1 METNKLIKLA
11 VDTVKGV
18 PSAFSE
24 GNPSDVIRNAL
35 IEANGGSAKI
45 DVKAMRKGNKGEFF
59 ELVEQLIVATVLE
72 GLPESNPIFKWAE
85 IKNGKAGDKPE
96 FKLHK
101 NAVLAVSEV
110 ANGTLGI
117 RRQRIFGDT
126 TSTLTPV
133 SHAVKVYEELQRL
146 LTGRADWTDFVNA
159 VSRSFIIDTNRAI
172 AAGFASIVT
181 TTPNVIAETGSFSEK
196 SMVDLIEKVEMNNP
210 GKTAR
215 IFGTKTALRNLAMSI
230 SNMVGETIKDDYYNM
245 GYMGKFNG
253 TDVFELKNG
262 FEADG
267 TTKILD
273 DTKLYVVA
281 TDDKFIKYYNEGDA
295 LVVESSLG
303 DNSDLT
309 QDYTVINT
317 YAVAVLLADKI
328 GLYDM

>member
-35 IEANGGSAKI
+35 IEANGGSTKI
-45 DVKAMRKGNKGEFF
+45 DVKAMRKTNGSFY
-59 ELVEQLIVATVLE
+59 ELVEELIVASIIE

-85 IKNGKAGDKPE
+85 TKNGKAGDKPE
-96 FKLHK
+96 FRVHK
-101 NAVLAVSEV
+101 DSVLAVAEV

-126 TSTLTPV
+126 TKTLTPIP
-133 SHAVKVYEELQRL
+133 HAVKVYEELQRL
-146 LTGRADWTDFVNA
+146 LAGRADWVDFVNA
-159 VSRSFIIDTNRAI
+159 VSRSFILDTNRAI
-172 AAGFASIVT
+172 ADAFASIAT
-181 TTPNVIAETGSFSEK
+181 TTPNVISETGSFSEA

-215 IFGTKTALRNLAMSI
+215 IFGTKTALRNLNVST

-253 TDVFELKNG
+253 TEVFELKNG
-262 FEADG
+262 LKTDG

-273 DTKLYVVA
+273 DTKLYVIA
-281 TDDKFIKYYNEGDA
+281 TDEQFIKYYNEGDA
-295 LVVESSLG
+295 LIVESKLG

-317 YAVAVLLADKI
+317 YAVAVELADKI

>member
-35 IEANGGSAKI
+35 IEANGGSTKI
-45 DVKAMRKGNKGEFF
+45 DVKAMRKTNGSFY
-59 ELVEQLIVATVLE
+59 ELVEELIVASIIE

-85 IKNGKAGDKPE
+85 TKNGKAGDKPE
-96 FKLHK
+96 FKVHK
-101 NAVLAVSEV
+101 DSVLAVAEV

-126 TSTLTPV
+126 TKTLTPIP
-133 SHAVKVYEELQRL
+133 HAVKVYEELQRL
-146 LTGRADWTDFVNA
+146 LAGRADWVDFVNA
-159 VSRSFIIDTNRAI
+159 VSRSFILDTNRAI
-172 AAGFASIVT
+172 ANAFASIAT
-181 TTPNVIAETGSFSEK
+181 TTPNVIPETGSFSEA
-196 SMVDLIEKVEMNNP
+196 SMVNLIEKVEMNNP

-215 IFGTKTALRNLAMSI
+215 IFGTKTALRNLNVST

-253 TDVFELKNG
+253 TEVFELKNG
-262 FEADG
+262 LKTDG

-273 DTKLYVVA
+273 DTKLYVIA
-281 TDDKFIKYYNEGDA
+281 TDEQFIKYYNEGDA
-295 LVVESSLG
+295 LIVESKLG

-317 YAVAVLLADKI
+317 YAVAVELADKI

>member
-35 IEANGGSAKI
+35 IEANGGSTKI
-45 DVKAMRKGNKGEFF
+45 DVKAMRKTNGSFY
-59 ELVEQLIVATVLE
+59 ELVEELIVASIIE

-85 IKNGKAGDKPE
+85 TKNGKAGDKPE
-96 FKLHK
+96 FKVHK
-101 NAVLAVSEV
+101 DSVLAVAEV

-126 TSTLTPV
+126 TKTLTPIP
-133 SHAVKVYEELQRL
+133 HAVKVYEELQRL
-146 LTGRADWTDFVNA
+146 LAGRADWVDFVNA
-159 VSRSFIIDTNRAI
+159 VSRSFILDTNRAI
-172 AAGFASIVT
+172 ANAFASIAT
-181 TTPNVIAETGSFSEK
+181 TTPNVISETGSFSEA
-196 SMVDLIEKVEMNNP
+196 SMVNLIEKVEMNNP

-215 IFGTKTALRNLAMSI
+215 IFGTKTALRSLNVST

-253 TDVFELKNG
+253 TEVFELKNG
-262 FEADG
+262 LKTDG

-273 DTKLYVVA
+273 DTKLYVIA
-281 TDDKFIKYYNEGDA
+281 TDEQFIKYYNEGDA
-295 LVVESSLG
+295 LIVESKLG

-317 YAVAVLLADKI
+317 YAVAVELADKI

>member
-35 IEANGGSAKI
+35 IEANGGSTKI
-45 DVKAMRKGNKGEFF
+45 DVKAMRKTNGSFY
-59 ELVEQLIVATVLE
+59 ELVEELIVASIIE

-85 IKNGKAGDKPE
+85 TKNGKVGDKPE
-96 FKLHK
+96 FKVHK
-101 NAVLAVSEV
+101 DSVLAVAEV

-126 TSTLTPV
+126 TKTLTPIP
-133 SHAVKVYEELQRL
+133 HAVKVYEELQRL
-146 LTGRADWTDFVNA
+146 LAGRADWVDFVNA
-159 VSRSFIIDTNRAI
+159 VSRSFILDTNRAI
-172 AAGFASIVT
+172 ADAFASIAT
-181 TTPNVIAETGSFSEK
+181 TTPNVISETGSFSEA
-196 SMVDLIEKVEMNNP
+196 SMVNLIEKVEMNNP

-215 IFGTKTALRNLAMSI
+215 IFGTKTALRNLNVST

-253 TDVFELKNG
+253 TEVFELKNG
-262 FEADG
+262 LKTDG

-273 DTKLYVVA
+273 DTKLYVIA
-281 TDDKFIKYYNEGDA
+281 TDEQFIKYYNEGDA
-295 LVVESSLG
+295 LIVESKLG

-317 YAVAVLLADKI
+317 YAVAVELADKI

>member
-35 IEANGGSAKI
+35 IEANGGSSKI
-45 DVKAMRKGNKGEFF
+45 DIKAMRKTNGSFF
-59 ELVEQLIVATVLE
+59 ELVEELIVASIIE

-85 IKNGKAGDKPE
+85 TKNGKAGDKPE
-96 FKLHK
+96 FKVHK
-101 NAVLAVSEV
+101 DSVLAVAEV

-126 TSTLTPV
+126 TKTLTPIP
-133 SHAVKVYEELQRL
+133 HAVKVYEELQRL
-146 LTGRADWTDFVNA
+146 LAGRADWVDFVNA
-159 VSRSFIIDTNRAI
+159 VSRSFILDTNRAI
-172 AAGFASIVT
+172 ANAFASIAT
-181 TTPNVIAETGSFSEK
+181 TTPNVISETGSFSEA

-215 IFGTKTALRNLAMSI
+215 IFGTKTALRSLNVST

-253 TDVFELKNG
+253 TEVFELKNG
-262 FEADG
+262 LKTDG

-273 DTKLYVVA
+273 DTKLYVIA
-281 TDDKFIKYYNEGDA
+281 TDEQFIKYYNEGDA
-295 LVVESSLG
+295 LIVESKLG

-317 YAVAVLLADKI
+317 YAVAVELADKI

>member
-35 IEANGGSAKI
+35 IEANGGSTQI
-45 DVKAMRKGNKGEFF
+45 DIKAMRKNKGEFY
-59 ELVEQLIVATVLE
+59 ELVEELIVASIIE
-72 GLPESNPIFKWAE
+72 GLPESNPIFQWAE
-85 IKNGKAGDKPE
+85 TKNGKAGDKPE
-96 FKLHK
+96 FRVHK
-101 NAVLAVSEV
+101 DAVLAVAEV

-126 TSTLTPV
+126 TKTLTPIP
-133 SHAVKVYEELQRL
+133 HAVKVYEELQRL
-146 LTGRADWTDFVNA
+146 LSGRADWTDFVNA
-159 VSRSFIIDTNRAI
+159 VSRSFILDTNRAI
-172 AAGFASIVT
+172 ADAFASVAT
-181 TTPNVIAETGSFSEK
+181 TTPNVISETGTFSET
-196 SMVDLIEKVEMNNP
+196 SMVNLIEKVEMNNP
-210 GKTAR
+210 GKVAR
-215 IFGTKTALRNLAMSI
+215 IFGTKPALRNLNMSV

-262 FEADG
+262 FKADG

-273 DTKLYVVA
+273 DTKLYVIA
-281 TDDKFIKYYNEGDA
+281 TDEKFIKYYNEGDA
-295 LVVESSLG
+295 LIVESALG
-303 DNSDLT
+303 DNADLT

-317 YAVAVLLADKI
+317 YAVAVELADKI

>member
-35 IEANGGSAKI
+35 IEANGGSTKI
-45 DVKAMRKGNKGEFF
+45 DVKAMRKTNGSFF
-59 ELVEQLIVATVLE
+59 ELVEELIVASIIE

-85 IKNGKAGDKPE
+85 TKNGKAGDKPE
-96 FKLHK
+96 FKVHK
-101 NAVLAVSEV
+101 DSVLAVAEV

-126 TSTLTPV
+126 TKTLTPIP
-133 SHAVKVYEELQRL
+133 HAVKVYEELQRL
-146 LTGRADWTDFVNA
+146 LAGRADWVDFVNA
-159 VSRSFIIDTNRAI
+159 VSRSFILDTNRAI
-172 AAGFASIVT
+172 ADAFASIAT
-181 TTPNVIAETGSFSEK
+181 TTPNVISETGSFSEA

-215 IFGTKTALRNLAMSI
+215 IFGTKTALRNLNVST

-253 TDVFELKNG
+253 TEVFELKNG
-262 FEADG
+262 LKTDG

-273 DTKLYVVA
+273 DTKLYVIA
-281 TDDKFIKYYNEGDA
+281 TDEQFIKYYNEGDA
-295 LVVESSLG
+295 LIVESKLG

-317 YAVAVLLADKI
+317 YAVAVELADKI

>member
-35 IEANGGSAKI
+35 IEANGGSTKI
-45 DVKAMRKGNKGEFF
+45 DVKAMRKTNGSFY
-59 ELVEQLIVATVLE
+59 ELVEKLIVASIIE

-85 IKNGKAGDKPE
+85 TKNGKAGDKPE
-96 FKLHK
+96 FKVHK
-101 NAVLAVSEV
+101 DSVLAVAEV

-126 TSTLTPV
+126 TKTLTPIP
-133 SHAVKVYEELQRL
+133 HAVKVYEELQRL
-146 LTGRADWTDFVNA
+146 LAGRADWVDFVNA
-159 VSRSFIIDTNRAI
+159 VSRSFILDTNRAI
-172 AAGFASIVT
+172 ADAFASIAT
-181 TTPNVIAETGSFSEK
+181 TTPNVISETGSFSET
-196 SMVDLIEKVEMNNP
+196 SMVSLIEKVEMNNP

-215 IFGTKTALRNLAMSI
+215 IFGTKTALRNLAMST

-262 FEADG
+262 LKTDG

-273 DTKLYVVA
+273 DTKLYVIA
-281 TDDKFIKYYNEGDA
+281 TDEQFIKYYNEGDA
-295 LVVESSLG
+295 LIVESKLG

-309 QDYTVINT
+309 QDYIVINT
-317 YAVAVLLADKI
+317 YAVAVELADKI

>member
-35 IEANGGSAKI
+35 IEANGGSSKI
-45 DVKAMRKGNKGEFF
+45 DIKAMRKTNGSFF
-59 ELVEQLIVATVLE
+59 ELVEELIVASIIE

-85 IKNGKAGDKPE
+85 TKNGKAGDKPE
-96 FKLHK
+96 FKVHK
-101 NAVLAVSEV
+101 DSVLAVAEV

-126 TSTLTPV
+126 TKTLTPIP
-133 SHAVKVYEELQRL
+133 HAVKVYEELQRL
-146 LTGRADWTDFVNA
+146 LAGRADWVDFVNA
-159 VSRSFIIDTNRAI
+159 VSRSFILDTNRAI
-172 AAGFASIVT
+172 ANAFASIAT
-181 TTPNVIAETGSFSEK
+181 TTPNVISETGSFSEA
-196 SMVDLIEKVEMNNP
+196 SMVGLIEKVEMNNL

-215 IFGTKTALRNLAMSI
+215 IFGTKTALRNLNVST

-253 TDVFELKNG
+253 TEVFEIKNG
-262 FEADG
+262 LKTDG

-273 DTKLYVVA
+273 DTKLYVIA
-281 TDDKFIKYYNEGDA
+281 TDEQFIKYYNEGDA
-295 LVVESSLG
+295 LIVESKLG

-317 YAVAVLLADKI
+317 YAVAVELADKI

>member
-35 IEANGGSAKI
+35 IEANGGSTKI
-45 DVKAMRKGNKGEFF
+45 DVKAMRKTNGSFF
-59 ELVEQLIVATVLE
+59 ELVEELIVASIIE

-85 IKNGKAGDKPE
+85 TKNGKAGDKPD
-96 FKLHK
+96 FKVHK
-101 NAVLAVSEV
+101 DSVLAVAEV

-126 TSTLTPV
+126 TKTLTPIP
-133 SHAVKVYEELQRL
+133 HAVKVYEELQRL
-146 LTGRADWTDFVNA
+146 LAGRADWVDFVNA
-159 VSRSFIIDTNRAI
+159 VSRSFILDTNRAI
-172 AAGFASIVT
+172 ANAFASIAT
-181 TTPNVIAETGSFSEK
+181 TTPNVIPETGSFYEA
-196 SMVDLIEKVEMNNP
+196 SMVALIEKVEMNNP

-215 IFGTKTALRNLAMSI
+215 IFGTKTALRNLNVST

-253 TDVFELKNG
+253 TEVFELKNG
-262 FEADG
+262 LKADG

-273 DTKLYVVA
+273 DTKLYVIA
-281 TDDKFIKYYNEGDA
+281 TDEQFIKYYNEGDA
-295 LVVESSLG
+295 LIVESKLG

-317 YAVAVLLADKI
+317 YAVAVELADKI

>member
-35 IEANGGSAKI
+35 IEANGGSTKI
-45 DVKAMRKGNKGEFF
+45 DVKAMRKTNGSFY
-59 ELVEQLIVATVLE
+59 ELVEELIVASIIE

-85 IKNGKAGDKPE
+85 TKNGKAGDKPE
-96 FKLHK
+96 FKVHK
-101 NAVLAVSEV
+101 DSVLAVAEV

-126 TSTLTPV
+126 TKTLTPIP
-133 SHAVKVYEELQRL
+133 HAVKVYEELQRL
-146 LTGRADWTDFVNA
+146 LAGRADWVDFVNA
-159 VSRSFIIDTNRAI
+159 VSRSFILDTNRAI
-172 AAGFASIVT
+172 ADAFASIAT
-181 TTPNVIAETGSFSEK
+181 TTPNVISETGSFSEA
-196 SMVDLIEKVEMNNP
+196 SMVSLIEKVEMNNP

-215 IFGTKTALRNLAMSI
+215 IFGTKTALRNLAMST

-253 TDVFELKNG
+253 TEVFELKNG
-262 FEADG
+262 LKTDG

-273 DTKLYVVA
+273 DTKLYVIA
-281 TDDKFIKYYNEGDA
+281 TDEQFIKYYNEGDA
-295 LVVESSLG
+295 LIVESKLG

-317 YAVAVLLADKI
+317 YAVAVELADKI

>member
-35 IEANGGSAKI
+35 IEANGGSTKI
-45 DVKAMRKGNKGEFF
+45 DVKAMRKTNGSFF
-59 ELVEQLIVATVLE
+59 ELVEELIVASIIE

-85 IKNGKAGDKPE
+85 TKNGKAGDKPE
-96 FKLHK
+96 FKVHK
-101 NAVLAVSEV
+101 DSVLAVAEV

-126 TSTLTPV
+126 TKTLTPIP
-133 SHAVKVYEELQRL
+133 HTVKVYEELQRL
-146 LTGRADWTDFVNA
+146 LAGRADWVDFVNA
-159 VSRSFIIDTNRAI
+159 VSRSFILDTNRAI
-172 AAGFASIVT
+172 ADAFASIAT
-181 TTPNVIAETGSFSEK
+181 TTPNVISETGSFSEA
-196 SMVDLIEKVEMNNP
+196 SMVSLIEKVEMNNP

-215 IFGTKTALRNLAMSI
+215 IFGTKTALRNLAMST

-262 FEADG
+262 LKTDG

-273 DTKLYVVA
+273 DTKLYVIA
-281 TDDKFIKYYNEGDA
+281 TDEQFIKYYNEGDA
-295 LVVESSLG
+295 LIVESKLG

-317 YAVAVLLADKI
+317 YAVAVELADKI

>member
-35 IEANGGSAKI
+35 IEANGGSTKI
-45 DVKAMRKGNKGEFF
+45 DVKAMRKTNGSFY
-59 ELVEQLIVATVLE
+59 ELVEELIVASIIE

-85 IKNGKAGDKPE
+85 TKNGKAGDKPE
-96 FKLHK
+96 FKVHK
-101 NAVLAVSEV
+101 DSVLAVAEV

-126 TSTLTPV
+126 TKTLTPIP
-133 SHAVKVYEELQRL
+133 HAVKVYEELQRL
-146 LTGRADWTDFVNA
+146 LAGRADWVDFVNA
-159 VSRSFIIDTNRAI
+159 VSRSFILDTNRAI
-172 AAGFASIVT
+172 ANAFASIAT
-181 TTPNVIAETGSFSEK
+181 TTPNVIPETGSFSEA
-196 SMVDLIEKVEMNNP
+196 SMVALIEKVEMNNP

-215 IFGTKTALRNLAMSI
+215 IFGTKTALRNLNVST

-253 TDVFELKNG
+253 TEVFELKNG
-262 FEADG
+262 LKTDG

-273 DTKLYVVA
+273 DTKLYVIA
-281 TDDKFIKYYNEGDA
+281 TDEQFIKYYNEGDA
-295 LVVESSLG
+295 LIVESKLG

-317 YAVAVLLADKI
+317 YAVAVELADKI

>member
-1 METNKLIKLA
+1 METNTLIKLA

-35 IEANGGSAKI
+35 IEANGGSTKI
-45 DVKAMRKGNKGEFF
+45 DVKAMRKTNGSFY
-59 ELVEQLIVATVLE
+59 ELVEELIVASIIE

-85 IKNGKAGDKPE
+85 TKNGKAGDKPE
-96 FKLHK
+96 FKVHK
-101 NAVLAVSEV
+101 DSVLAVAEV

-126 TSTLTPV
+126 TKTLTPIP
-133 SHAVKVYEELQRL
+133 HAVKVYEELQRL
-146 LTGRADWTDFVNA
+146 LAGRADWVDFVNA
-159 VSRSFIIDTNRAI
+159 VSRSFILDTNRAI
-172 AAGFASIVT
+172 ADAFASIAT
-181 TTPNVIAETGSFSEK
+181 TTPNVISETGSFSEA
-196 SMVDLIEKVEMNNP
+196 SMVSLIEKVEMNNP

-215 IFGTKTALRNLAMSI
+215 IFGTKTALRSLNVST

-253 TDVFELKNG
+253 TEVFELKNG
-262 FEADG
+262 LKSDG

-273 DTKLYVVA
+273 DTKLYVIA
-281 TDDKFIKYYNEGDA
+281 TDEQFIKYYNEGDA
-295 LVVESSLG
+295 LIVESKLG

-317 YAVAVLLADKI
+317 YAVAVELAEKI

>member
-35 IEANGGSAKI
+35 IEANGGSTKI
-45 DVKAMRKGNKGEFF
+45 DVKAMRKTNGSFY
-59 ELVEQLIVATVLE
+59 ELVEELIVASIIE

-85 IKNGKAGDKPE
+85 TKNGKAGDKPE
-96 FKLHK
+96 FKVHK
-101 NAVLAVSEV
+101 DSVLAVAEV

-126 TSTLTPV
+126 TKTLTPIP
-133 SHAVKVYEELQRL
+133 HAVKVYEELQRL
-146 LTGRADWTDFVNA
+146 LAGRADWVDFVNA
-159 VSRSFIIDTNRAI
+159 VSRSFILDTNRAI
-172 AAGFASIVT
+172 ADAFASIAT
-181 TTPNVIAETGSFSEK
+181 TTPNVISETGSFSEA
-196 SMVDLIEKVEMNNP
+196 SMVSLIEKVEMNNP

-215 IFGTKTALRNLAMSI
+215 IFGTKTALRNLAMST

-262 FEADG
+262 LKTDG

-273 DTKLYVVA
+273 DTKLYVIA
-281 TDDKFIKYYNEGDA
+281 TDEQFIKYYNEGDA
-295 LVVESSLG
+295 LIVESKLG

-317 YAVAVLLADKI
+317 YAVAVELADKI
-328 GLYDM
+328 GLYGM

>member
-35 IEANGGSAKI
+35 IEANGGSTKI
-45 DVKAMRKGNKGEFF
+45 DVKAMRKTNGSFY
-59 ELVEQLIVATVLE
+59 ELVEELIVASIIE

-85 IKNGKAGDKPE
+85 TKNGKAGDKPE
-96 FKLHK
+96 FKVHK
-101 NAVLAVSEV
+101 DSVLAVAEV

-126 TSTLTPV
+126 TKTLTPIP
-133 SHAVKVYEELQRL
+133 HAVKVYEELQRL
-146 LTGRADWTDFVNA
+146 LAGRADWVDFVNA
-159 VSRSFIIDTNRAI
+159 VSRSFILDTNRAI
-172 AAGFASIVT
+172 ADAFASIAT
-181 TTPNVIAETGSFSEK
+181 TTPNVISETGSFSEA

-215 IFGTKTALRNLAMSI
+215 IFGTKTALRNLNVST

-253 TDVFELKNG
+253 TEVFELKNG
-262 FEADG
+262 LKTDG

-273 DTKLYVVA
+273 DTKLYVIA
-281 TDDKFIKYYNEGDA
+281 TDEQFIKYYNEGDA
-295 LVVESSLG
+295 LIVESKLG

-317 YAVAVLLADKI
+317 YAVAVELADKI

>member
-35 IEANGGSAKI
+35 IEANGGSTQI
-45 DVKAMRKGNKGEFF
+45 DIKAMRKNKGEFF
-59 ELVEQLIVATVLE
+59 ELVEELIVASIIE
-72 GLPESNPIFKWAE
+72 GLPESNPIFQWAE
-85 IKNGKAGDKPE
+85 TKNGKAGDKPE
-96 FKLHK
+96 FRVHK
-101 NAVLAVSEV
+101 DAVLAVAEV

-126 TSTLTPV
+126 TKTLTPIP
-133 SHAVKVYEELQRL
+133 HAVKVYEELQRL
-146 LTGRADWTDFVNA
+146 LSGRADWTDFVNA
-159 VSRSFIIDTNRAI
+159 VSRSFILDTNRAI
-172 AAGFASIVT
+172 ADAFASIVV
-181 TTPNVIAETGSFSEK
+181 TTPNVIPETGSFSET
-196 SMVDLIEKVEMNNP
+196 SMVNLIEKVEMNNP
-210 GKTAR
+210 GKVAR
-215 IFGTKTALRNLAMSI
+215 IFGTKPALRSLNMSV

-262 FEADG
+262 FKADG

-273 DTKLYVVA
+273 DTKLYVIA
-281 TDDKFIKYYNEGDA
+281 TDEKFIKYYNEGDA
-295 LVVESSLG
+295 LIVESALG
-303 DNSDLT
+303 DNADLT

-317 YAVAVLLADKI
+317 YAVAVELADKI

>member
-35 IEANGGSAKI
+35 IEANGGSTKI
-45 DVKAMRKGNKGEFF
+45 DVKAMRKTNGSFY
-59 ELVEQLIVATVLE
+59 ELVEELIVASIIE

-85 IKNGKAGDKPE
+85 TKNGKAGDKPE
-96 FKLHK
+96 FRVHK
-101 NAVLAVSEV
+101 DSVLAVAEV

-126 TSTLTPV
+126 TKTLTPIP
-133 SHAVKVYEELQRL
+133 HAVKVYEELQRL
-146 LTGRADWTDFVNA
+146 LTGRADWVDFVNA
-159 VSRSFIIDTNRAI
+159 VSRSFILDTNRAI
-172 AAGFASIVT
+172 ADAFASIAT
-181 TTPNVIAETGSFSEK
+181 TTPNVISETGSFSEA

-215 IFGTKTALRNLAMSI
+215 IFGTKTALRNLNVST

-253 TDVFELKNG
+253 TEVFELKNG
-262 FEADG
+262 LKTDG
-267 TTKILD
+267 ATKILD
-273 DTKLYVVA
+273 DTKLYVIA
-281 TDDKFIKYYNEGDA
+281 TDEQFIKYYNEGDA
-295 LVVESSLG
+295 LIVESKLG

-317 YAVAVLLADKI
+317 YAVAVELADKI

>member
-35 IEANGGSAKI
+35 IEANGGSTKI
-45 DVKAMRKGNKGEFF
+45 DVKAMRKTNGSFF
-59 ELVEQLIVATVLE
+59 ELVEELIVASIIE

-85 IKNGKAGDKPE
+85 TKNGKAGDKPE
-96 FKLHK
+96 FKVHK
-101 NAVLAVSEV
+101 DSVLAVAEV

-126 TSTLTPV
+126 TKTLTPIP
-133 SHAVKVYEELQRL
+133 HAVKVYEELQRL
-146 LTGRADWTDFVNA
+146 LAGRADWVDFVNA
-159 VSRSFIIDTNRAI
+159 VSRSFILDTNRAI
-172 AAGFASIVT
+172 ANAFASIAT
-181 TTPNVIAETGSFSEK
+181 TTPNVIPETGSFSEK
-196 SMVDLIEKVEMNNP
+196 SMVALIEKVEMNNP

-215 IFGTKTALRNLAMSI
+215 IFGTKTALRNLNVST

-253 TDVFELKNG
+253 TEVFELKNG
-262 FEADG
+262 LKADG

-273 DTKLYVVA
+273 DTKLYVIA
-281 TDDKFIKYYNEGDA
+281 TDEQFIKYYNEGDA
-295 LVVESSLG
+295 LIVESKLG

-317 YAVAVLLADKI
+317 YAVAVELADKI

>member
-35 IEANGGSAKI
+35 IEANGGSTKI
-45 DVKAMRKGNKGEFF
+45 DVKAMRKTNGSFY
-59 ELVEQLIVATVLE
+59 ELVEELIVASIIE

-85 IKNGKAGDKPE
+85 TKNGKAGDKPE
-96 FKLHK
+96 FRVHK
-101 NAVLAVSEV
+101 DSVLAVAEV

-126 TSTLTPV
+126 TKTLTPIP
-133 SHAVKVYEELQRL
+133 HAVKVYEELQRL
-146 LTGRADWTDFVNA
+146 LTGRADWVDFVNA
-159 VSRSFIIDTNRAI
+159 VSRSFILDTNRAI
-172 AAGFASIVT
+172 ADAFASIAT
-181 TTPNVIAETGSFSEK
+181 TTPNVISETGSFSEA

-215 IFGTKTALRNLAMSI
+215 IFGTKTALRNLNVST

-253 TDVFELKNG
+253 TEVFELKNG
-262 FEADG
+262 LKTDG

-273 DTKLYVVA
+273 DTKLYVIA
-281 TDDKFIKYYNEGDA
+281 TDEQFIKYYNEGDA
-295 LVVESSLG
+295 LIVESKLG

-317 YAVAVLLADKI
+317 YAVAVELADKI

>member
-35 IEANGGSAKI
+35 IEANGGSTKI
-45 DVKAMRKGNKGEFF
+45 DVKAMRKANGSFY
-59 ELVEQLIVATVLE
+59 ELVEELIVASIIE

-85 IKNGKAGDKPE
+85 TKNGKAGDKPE
-96 FKLHK
+96 FRVHK
-101 NAVLAVSEV
+101 DSVLAVAEV

-126 TSTLTPV
+126 TKTLTPIP
-133 SHAVKVYEELQRL
+133 HAVKVYEELQRL
-146 LTGRADWTDFVNA
+146 LAGRADWVDFVNA
-159 VSRSFIIDTNRAI
+159 VSRSFILDTNRAI
-172 AAGFASIVT
+172 ADAFASIAT
-181 TTPNVIAETGSFSEK
+181 TTPNVISETGSFSEA

-215 IFGTKTALRNLAMSI
+215 IFGTKTALRNLNVST

-253 TDVFELKNG
+253 TEVFELKNG
-262 FEADG
+262 LKTDG

-273 DTKLYVVA
+273 DTKLYVIA
-281 TDDKFIKYYNEGDA
+281 TDEQFIKYYNEGDA
-295 LVVESSLG
+295 LIVESKLG

-317 YAVAVLLADKI
+317 YAVAVELADKI

>member
-35 IEANGGSAKI
+35 IEANGGSTKI
-45 DVKAMRKGNKGEFF
+45 DVKAMRKTNGSFF
-59 ELVEQLIVATVLE
+59 ELVEELIVASIIE

-85 IKNGKAGDKPE
+85 TKNGKAGDKPE
-96 FKLHK
+96 FKVHK
-101 NAVLAVSEV
+101 DSVLAVAEV

-126 TSTLTPV
+126 TKTLTPIP
-133 SHAVKVYEELQRL
+133 HAVKVYEELQRL
-146 LTGRADWTDFVNA
+146 LAGRADWVDFVNA
-159 VSRSFIIDTNRAI
+159 VSRSFILDTNRAI
-172 AAGFASIVT
+172 ANAFASIAT
-181 TTPNVIAETGSFSEK
+181 TTPNVIPETGSFSEA
-196 SMVDLIEKVEMNNP
+196 SMVALIEKVEMNNP

-215 IFGTKTALRNLAMSI
+215 IFGTKTALRNLNVST

-253 TDVFELKNG
+253 TEVFELKNG
-262 FEADG
+262 LKADG

-273 DTKLYVVA
+273 DTKLYVIA
-281 TDDKFIKYYNEGDA
+281 TDEQFIKYYNEGDA
-295 LVVESSLG
+295 LIVESKLG

-317 YAVAVLLADKI
+317 YAVAVELADKI

>member
-35 IEANGGSAKI
+35 IEANGGSTKI
-45 DVKAMRKGNKGEFF
+45 DVKAMRKTNGSFY
-59 ELVEQLIVATVLE
+59 ELVEELIVASIIE

-85 IKNGKAGDKPE
+85 TKNGKAGDKPE
-96 FKLHK
+96 FKVHK
-101 NAVLAVSEV
+101 DSVLAVAEV

-126 TSTLTPV
+126 TKTLTPIP
-133 SHAVKVYEELQRL
+133 HAVKVYEELQRL
-146 LTGRADWTDFVNA
+146 LAGRADWVDFVNA
-159 VSRSFIIDTNRAI
+159 VSRSFILDTNRAI
-172 AAGFASIVT
+172 ADAFASIAT
-181 TTPNVIAETGSFSEK
+181 TTPNVISETGSFSEA
-196 SMVDLIEKVEMNNP
+196 SMVNLIEKVEMNNP

-215 IFGTKTALRNLAMSI
+215 IFGTKTALRNLNVST

-253 TDVFELKNG
+253 TEVFELKNG
-262 FEADG
+262 LKTDG

-273 DTKLYVVA
+273 DTKLYVIA
-281 TDDKFIKYYNEGDA
+281 TDEQFIKYYNEGDA
-295 LVVESSLG
+295 LIVESKLG

-317 YAVAVLLADKI
+317 YAVAVELADKI

>member
-35 IEANGGSAKI
+35 IEANGGSTKI
-45 DVKAMRKGNKGEFF
+45 DVKAMRKTNGSFY
-59 ELVEQLIVATVLE
+59 ELVEELIVASIIE

-85 IKNGKAGDKPE
+85 TKNGKAGDKPE
-96 FKLHK
+96 FKVHK
-101 NAVLAVSEV
+101 DSVLAVAEV

-126 TSTLTPV
+126 TKTLTPIP
-133 SHAVKVYEELQRL
+133 HAVKVYEELQRL
-146 LTGRADWTDFVNA
+146 LTGRADWVDFVNA
-159 VSRSFIIDTNRAI
+159 VSRSFILDTNRAI
-172 AAGFASIVT
+172 ANAFASIAT
-181 TTPNVIAETGSFSEK
+181 TTPNVISETGSFSEA
-196 SMVDLIEKVEMNNP
+196 SMVSLIEKVEMNNP

-215 IFGTKTALRNLAMSI
+215 IFGTKTALRSLNVST

-253 TDVFELKNG
+253 TEVFELKNG
-262 FEADG
+262 LKTDG

-273 DTKLYVVA
+273 DTKLYVIA
-281 TDDKFIKYYNEGDA
+281 TDEQFIKYYNEGDA
-295 LVVESSLG
+295 LIVESKLG

-317 YAVAVLLADKI
+317 YAVAVELADKI

>member
-35 IEANGGSAKI
+35 IEANGGSTKI
-45 DVKAMRKGNKGEFF
+45 DVKAMRKTNGSFY
-59 ELVEQLIVATVLE
+59 ELVEELIVASIIE

-85 IKNGKAGDKPE
+85 TKNGKAGDKPE
-96 FKLHK
+96 FRVHK
-101 NAVLAVSEV
+101 DSVLAVAEV

-126 TSTLTPV
+126 TKTLTPIP
-133 SHAVKVYEELQRL
+133 HAVKVYEELQRL
-146 LTGRADWTDFVNA
+146 LAGRADWVDFVNA
-159 VSRSFIIDTNRAI
+159 VSRSFILDTNRAI
-172 AAGFASIVT
+172 ADAFASIAT
-181 TTPNVIAETGSFSEK
+181 TTPNVISETGSFSEA

-215 IFGTKTALRNLAMSI
+215 IFGTKTALRNLNVST

-253 TDVFELKNG
+253 TEVFELKNG
-262 FEADG
+262 LKTDG

-273 DTKLYVVA
+273 DTKLYVIA
-281 TDDKFIKYYNEGDA
+281 TDEKFIKYYNEGDA
-295 LVVESSLG
+295 LIVESKLG

-317 YAVAVLLADKI
+317 YAVAVELADKI

>member
-35 IEANGGSAKI
+35 IEANGGSTKI
-45 DVKAMRKGNKGEFF
+45 DVKAMRKTNGSFY
-59 ELVEQLIVATVLE
+59 ELVEELIVASIIE

-85 IKNGKAGDKPE
+85 TKNGKAGDKPE
-96 FKLHK
+96 FKVHK
-101 NAVLAVSEV
+101 DSVLAVAEV

-126 TSTLTPV
+126 TKTLTPIP
-133 SHAVKVYEELQRL
+133 HAVKVYEELQRL
-146 LTGRADWTDFVNA
+146 LAGRADWVDFVNA
-159 VSRSFIIDTNRAI
+159 VSRSFILDTNRAI
-172 AAGFASIVT
+172 ADAFASIAT
-181 TTPNVIAETGSFSEK
+181 TTPNVISETGSFSEA
-196 SMVDLIEKVEMNNP
+196 SMVSLIEKVEMNNP

-215 IFGTKTALRNLAMSI
+215 IFGTKTALRNLAMST

-262 FEADG
+262 LKTDG

-273 DTKLYVVA
+273 DTKLYVIA
-281 TDDKFIKYYNEGDA
+281 TDEQFIKYYNEGDA
-295 LVVESSLG
+295 LIVESKLG

-317 YAVAVLLADKI
+317 YAVAVELADKI

>member
-35 IEANGGSAKI
+35 IEANGGSTKI
-45 DVKAMRKGNKGEFF
+45 DVKAMRKTNGSFF
-59 ELVEQLIVATVLE
+59 ELVEELIVASIIE

-85 IKNGKAGDKPE
+85 TKNGKAGDKPE
-96 FKLHK
+96 FKVHK
-101 NAVLAVSEV
+101 DSVLAVAEV

-126 TSTLTPV
+126 TKTLTPIP
-133 SHAVKVYEELQRL
+133 HAVKVYEELQRL
-146 LTGRADWTDFVNA
+146 LAGRADWVDFVNA
-159 VSRSFIIDTNRAI
+159 VSRSFILDTNRAI
-172 AAGFASIVT
+172 ANAFASIAT
-181 TTPNVIAETGSFSEK
+181 TTPNVIPETGSFYEA
-196 SMVDLIEKVEMNNP
+196 SMVALIEKVEMNNP

-215 IFGTKTALRNLAMSI
+215 IFGTKTALRNLNVST

-253 TDVFELKNG
+253 TEVFELKNG
-262 FEADG
+262 LKADG

-273 DTKLYVVA
+273 DTKLYVIA
-281 TDDKFIKYYNEGDA
+281 TDEQFIKYYNEGDA
-295 LVVESSLG
+295 LIVESKLG

-317 YAVAVLLADKI
+317 YAVAVELADKI

>member
-11 VDTVKGV
+11 VDTVNGV

-35 IEANGGSAKI
+35 IEANGGSTKI
-45 DVKAMRKGNKGEFF
+45 DVKAMRKTNGSFY
-59 ELVEQLIVATVLE
+59 ELVEELIVASIIE

-85 IKNGKAGDKPE
+85 TKNGKAGDKPE
-96 FKLHK
+96 FKVHK
-101 NAVLAVSEV
+101 DSVLAVAEV

-126 TSTLTPV
+126 TKTLTPIP
-133 SHAVKVYEELQRL
+133 HAVKVYEELQRL
-146 LTGRADWTDFVNA
+146 LAGRADWVDFVNA
-159 VSRSFIIDTNRAI
+159 VSRSFILDTNRAI
-172 AAGFASIVT
+172 ADAFASIAT
-181 TTPNVIAETGSFSEK
+181 TTPNVISETGSFSEA
-196 SMVDLIEKVEMNNP
+196 SMVSLIEKVEMNNP

-215 IFGTKTALRNLAMSI
+215 IFGTKTALRNLAMST

-245 GYMGKFNG
+245 GYMGKFNS

-262 FEADG
+262 LKTDG

-273 DTKLYVVA
+273 DTKLYVIA
-281 TDDKFIKYYNEGDA
+281 TDEQFIKYYNEGDA
-295 LVVESSLG
+295 LIVESKLG

-317 YAVAVLLADKI
+317 YAVAVELADKI

>member
-35 IEANGGSAKI
+35 IEANGGSTKI
-45 DVKAMRKGNKGEFF
+45 DIKAMRKTNGSFY
-59 ELVEQLIVATVLE
+59 ELVEELIVASIIE

-85 IKNGKAGDKPE
+85 TKNGKAGDKPE
-96 FKLHK
+96 FKVHK
-101 NAVLAVSEV
+101 DSVLAVAEV

-126 TSTLTPV
+126 TKTLTPIP
-133 SHAVKVYEELQRL
+133 HAVKVYEELQRL
-146 LTGRADWTDFVNA
+146 LAGRADWVDFVNA
-159 VSRSFIIDTNRAI
+159 VSRSFILDTNRAI
-172 AAGFASIVT
+172 ANAFASIAT
-181 TTPNVIAETGSFSEK
+181 TTPNVIPETGSFSEA
-196 SMVDLIEKVEMNNP
+196 SMVALIEKVEMNNP

-215 IFGTKTALRNLAMSI
+215 IFGTKTALRNLNVST

-253 TDVFELKNG
+253 TEVFELKNG
-262 FEADG
+262 LKADG

-273 DTKLYVVA
+273 DTKLYVIA
-281 TDDKFIKYYNEGDA
+281 TDEQFIKYYNEGDA
-295 LVVESSLG
+295 LIVESKLG

-317 YAVAVLLADKI
+317 YAVAVELADKI

>member
-35 IEANGGSAKI
+35 IEANGGSTKI
-45 DVKAMRKGNKGEFF
+45 DVKAMRKTNGSFF
-59 ELVEQLIVATVLE
+59 ELVEELIVASIIE

-85 IKNGKAGDKPE
+85 TKNGKAGDKPE
-96 FKLHK
+96 FKVHK
-101 NAVLAVSEV
+101 DSVLAVAEV

-126 TSTLTPV
+126 TKTLTPIP
-133 SHAVKVYEELQRL
+133 HAVKVYEELQRL
-146 LTGRADWTDFVNA
+146 LAGRADWVDFVNA
-159 VSRSFIIDTNRAI
+159 VSRSFILDTNRAI
-172 AAGFASIVT
+172 ANAFASIAT
-181 TTPNVIAETGSFSEK
+181 TTPNVIPETGSFYEA
-196 SMVDLIEKVEMNNP
+196 SMVALIEKVEMNNP

-215 IFGTKTALRNLAMSI
+215 IFGTKTALRNLNVST

-253 TDVFELKNG
+253 TEVFELKNG
-262 FEADG
+262 LKADG

-273 DTKLYVVA
+273 DTKLYVIA
-281 TDDKFIKYYNEGDA
+281 TDEQFIKYYNEGDA
-295 LVVESSLG
+295 LIVESKLG

-317 YAVAVLLADKI
+317 YAVAVEFADKI

>member
-35 IEANGGSAKI
+35 IEANGGSTKI
-45 DVKAMRKGNKGEFF
+45 DVKAMRKTNGSFY
-59 ELVEQLIVATVLE
+59 ELVEELIVASIIE

-85 IKNGKAGDKPE
+85 TKNGKAGDKPE
-96 FKLHK
+96 FKVHK
-101 NAVLAVSEV
+101 DSVLAVAEV

-126 TSTLTPV
+126 TKTLTPIP
-133 SHAVKVYEELQRL
+133 HAVKVYEELQRL
-146 LTGRADWTDFVNA
+146 LAGRADWVDFVNA
-159 VSRSFIIDTNRAI
+159 VSRSFILDTNRAI
-172 AAGFASIVT
+172 ADAFASIAT
-181 TTPNVIAETGSFSEK
+181 TTPNVISETGSFSEA
-196 SMVDLIEKVEMNNP
+196 SMVSLIEKVEMNNP

-215 IFGTKTALRNLAMSI
+215 IFGTKTALRNLNVST

-253 TDVFELKNG
+253 TEVFELKNG
-262 FEADG
+262 LKTDG

-273 DTKLYVVA
+273 DTKLYVIA
-281 TDDKFIKYYNEGDA
+281 TDEQFIKYYNEGDA
-295 LVVESSLG
+295 LIVESKLG

-317 YAVAVLLADKI
+317 YAVAVELADKI

>member
-35 IEANGGSAKI
+35 IEANGGSTKI
-45 DVKAMRKGNKGEFF
+45 DVKAMRKTNGSFY
-59 ELVEQLIVATVLE
+59 ELVEELIVASIIE

-85 IKNGKAGDKPE
+85 TKNGKAGDKPE
-96 FKLHK
+96 FKVHK
-101 NAVLAVSEV
+101 DSVLAVAEV

-126 TSTLTPV
+126 TKTLTPIP
-133 SHAVKVYEELQRL
+133 HAVKVYEELQRL
-146 LTGRADWTDFVNA
+146 LAGRADWVDFVNA
-159 VSRSFIIDTNRAI
+159 VSRSFILDTNRAI
-172 AAGFASIVT
+172 ADAFASIAT
-181 TTPNVIAETGSFSEK
+181 TTPNVISETGSFSEA
-196 SMVDLIEKVEMNNP
+196 SMVNLIEKVEMNNP

-215 IFGTKTALRNLAMSI
+215 IFGTKTALRSLNVST

-253 TDVFELKNG
+253 TEVFELKNG
-262 FEADG
+262 LKADG

-273 DTKLYVVA
+273 DTKLYVIA
-281 TDDKFIKYYNEGDA
+281 TDEQFIKYYNEGDA
-295 LVVESSLG
+295 LIVESKLG

-317 YAVAVLLADKI
+317 YAVAVELAEKI

>member
-35 IEANGGSAKI
+35 IEANGGSTKI
-45 DVKAMRKGNKGEFF
+45 DVKAMRKTNGSFF
-59 ELVEQLIVATVLE
+59 ELVEELIVASIIE

-85 IKNGKAGDKPE
+85 TKNGKAGDKPE
-96 FKLHK
+96 FKVHK
-101 NAVLAVSEV
+101 DSVLAVAEV

-126 TSTLTPV
+126 TKTLTPIP
-133 SHAVKVYEELQRL
+133 HAVKVYEELQRL
-146 LTGRADWTDFVNA
+146 LAGRADWVDFVNA
-159 VSRSFIIDTNRAI
+159 VSRSFILDTNRAI
-172 AAGFASIVT
+172 ADAFASIAT
-181 TTPNVIAETGSFSEK
+181 TTPNVISETGSFSEA
-196 SMVDLIEKVEMNNP
+196 SMVSLIEKVEMNNP
-210 GKTAR
+210 GKTAK
-215 IFGTKTALRNLAMSI
+215 IFGTKTALRNLAMST

-262 FEADG
+262 LKTDG

-273 DTKLYVVA
+273 DTKLYVIA
-281 TDDKFIKYYNEGDA
+281 TDEQFIKYYNEGDA
-295 LVVESSLG
+295 LIVESKLG

-317 YAVAVLLADKI
+317 YAVAVELADKI

>member
-35 IEANGGSAKI
+35 IEANGGSTKI
-45 DVKAMRKGNKGEFF
+45 DIKAMRKTNGSFF
-59 ELVEQLIVATVLE
+59 ELVEELIVASIIE

-85 IKNGKAGDKPE
+85 TKNGKAGDKPE
-96 FKLHK
+96 FKVHK
-101 NAVLAVSEV
+101 DSVLAVAEV

-126 TSTLTPV
+126 TKTLTPIP
-133 SHAVKVYEELQRL
+133 HAVKVYEELQRL
-146 LTGRADWTDFVNA
+146 LAGRADWVDFVNA
-159 VSRSFIIDTNRAI
+159 VSRSFILDTNRAI
-172 AAGFASIVT
+172 ANAFASIAT
-181 TTPNVIAETGSFSEK
+181 TTPNVIPETGSFYEA
-196 SMVDLIEKVEMNNP
+196 SMVALIEKVEMNNP

-215 IFGTKTALRNLAMSI
+215 IFGTKTALRNLNVST

-253 TDVFELKNG
+253 TEVFELKNG
-262 FEADG
+262 LKADG

-273 DTKLYVVA
+273 DTKLYVIA
-281 TDDKFIKYYNEGDA
+281 TDEQFIKYYNEGDA
-295 LVVESSLG
+295 LIVESKLG

-317 YAVAVLLADKI
+317 YAVAVELADKI